1 MPISLKECPQ
11 AQSKGQQTTQ
21 CAQPFTEGTG
31 TNSPMP
37 SELQLT
43 LLHVQNWNQTLL
55 HLQNCNYL
63 PYAFTTETSA
73 PTPLFLQ
80 KLDSEPFIIMTST
93 ISC

>member
-43 LLHVQNWNQTLL
+43 LLHLRNWNQTLL
-55 HLQNCNYL
+55 HLQNYNYL
-63 PYAFTTETSA
+63 PSAFTTETSG
-73 PTPLFLQ
+73 PKLLFLQ
-80 KLDSEPFIIMTST
+80 KFDSEPFIIMTST
-93 ISC
+93 ISY

>member
-1 MPISLKECPQ
+1 MPISLKECPLP
-11 AQSKGQQTTQ
+11 QSKGQQTTQ
-21 CAQPFTEGTG
+21 CVQPFTEATG

-37 SELQLT
+37 SELQL
-43 LLHVQNWNQTLL
+43 TLL

-73 PTPLFLQ
+73 PTLLFLQ

-93 ISC
+93 ISY